1 MVQWDSTRTE
11 RMARLKEHLE
21 GVSPRRGMP
30 TKAGTGGNLLWG
42 LTLHTAAKLDAGQKL
57 SDLEVLLGEAVKI
70 LLPEDE
76 VKEMGR
82 AWEQARSGGAMPLF
96 PKAATQLEVTDA
108 YSCADLARDLPGVG
122 AELVELPTTSVVR
135 IDKPEAQSMDSE
147 EFLAAIAETGHGM
160 TVVLGPPQEETDTLN
175 QAISVELYL
184 PYFDCIRG
192 TGDSFFGPDDEVYW
206 TMASGSDL
214 HAKHV
219 FGSQEF
225 GSLESGDKRNF
236 PPGTNVFLGMVKSFV
251 FLDIECWEKDRGGFW
266 DTIKNALE
274 QVSNACVD
282 SATEALENGGGGE
295 HVLTGL
301 IGTIGKLISALLD
314 AILGKDD
321 LIQHRTLGFDRSALQ
336 TLIDRS
342 TNYDFKGSGGHYT
355 LHIGARKLPS
365 AMRLVTLNEG
375 ATNWSAPQNM
385 PGMHALANPGLAAD
399 RERLHCM
406 VTRPGTNT
414 VDQTMFDGHIW
425 SPPLSDGNSASTSS
439 GVVMCRHGD
448 RVLYAFRTNSSRLT
462 HVRRLNPENPDKDEF
477 LGQGSFTT
485 YDAPAIATYQS
496 SVYVFSHV
504 AAPVMMQKVN
514 LSNSTLGPI
523 SFLPLSTLNTVAVA
537 EFRQRLYVVYRDTS
551 NELQYTSWDG
561 AAWTAPQ
568 SMGGHFTVD
577 APAIA
582 AFGGRLYCV
591 YRGHNNNYLWWT
603 SFEGSVGGSGTWTRG
618 KVINGANSDNGP
630 GIAVFNN
637 QLYCVYHDNI

>member
-1 MVQWDSTRTE
+1 
-11 RMARLKEHLE
+11 
-21 GVSPRRGMP
+21 
-30 TKAGTGGNLLWG
+30 
-42 LTLHTAAKLDAGQKL
+42 
-57 SDLEVLLGEAVKI
+57 
-70 LLPEDE
+70 
-76 VKEMGR
+76 
-82 AWEQARSGGAMPLF
+82 
-96 PKAATQLEVTDA
+96 
-108 YSCADLARDLPGVG
+108 
-122 AELVELPTTSVVR
+122 
-135 IDKPEAQSMDSE
+135 MDSE

-236 PPGTNVFLGMVKSFV
+236 PRAPTSSWAWSRASCSSTSSAGRRTAEASGTPSRTRWSKYRTPASTRPPKPWRTAAAGK
-251 FLDIECWEKDRGGFW
+251 
-266 DTIKNALE
+266 
-274 QVSNACVD
+274 
-282 SATEALENGGGGE
+282 

-385 PGMHALANPGLAAD
+385 PGMHALANSGTGSRPRASA
-399 RERLHCM
+399 LHGHTARHKHRGPDH
-406 VTRPGTNT
+406 VRRP
-414 VDQTMFDGHIW
+414 HL

-477 LGQGSFTT
+477 LGQGALQPTT
-485 YDAPAIATYQS
+485 PRPSRPTNRRCTS
-496 SVYVFSHV
+496 SVTS
-504 AAPVMMQKVN
+504 
-514 LSNSTLGPI
+514 
-523 SFLPLSTLNTVAVA
+523 PL
-537 EFRQRLYVVYRDTS
+537 R
-551 NELQYTSWDG
+551 
-561 AAWTAPQ
+561 
-568 SMGGHFTVD
+568 
-577 APAIA
+577 
-582 AFGGRLYCV
+582 
-591 YRGHNNNYLWWT
+591 
-603 SFEGSVGGSGTWTRG
+603 
-618 KVINGANSDNGP
+618 
-630 GIAVFNN
+630 
-637 QLYCVYHDNI
+637 